1 MNHEPNSNPNR
12 LDNVLCF
19 LVVAA
24 GVGFAAYAA
33 LATFVAP
40 LTA

>member
-1 MNHEPNSNPNR
+1 MNNPQNSNPNR

-24 GVGFAAYAA
+24 GVGFAGYTA
-33 LATFVAP
+33 LATFVTP
-40 LTA
+40 LAA